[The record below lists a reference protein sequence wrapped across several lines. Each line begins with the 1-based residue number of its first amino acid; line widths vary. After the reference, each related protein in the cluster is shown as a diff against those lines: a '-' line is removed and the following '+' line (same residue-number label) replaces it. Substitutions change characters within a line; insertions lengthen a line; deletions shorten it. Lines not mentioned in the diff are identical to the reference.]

1 MILPSNY
8 TLIRK
13 AVKHARI
20 RVNEDREI
28 RIIVPRNFSRGDI
41 EDLIMKKQK
50 WISKNLDY
58 FNKKRNSINI
68 KENEI
73 LYLGESF
80 KLVFIEARRMEIDVT
95 NKLIYLP
102 LNLKLKTRRIKWYKD
117 EAKNKIKER
126 VDFYGSIHKYRY
138 NRIFIR
144 NQRTKWGS
152 CSSKRNLSF
161 NWRLILC
168 PLFVLDYLVCHE
180 LVHTSIMKHNKMF
193 WVELKTIYPET
204 ERAQT
209 WLNNYSNEIFRL
221 TR

>member
-13 AVKHARI
+13 DVRHARI

-28 RIIVPRNFSRGDI
+28 RIIIPNNFSVNDI
-41 EDLIMKKQK
+41 EDLLRKKQK
-50 WISKNLDY
+50 WISKSLDY
-58 FNKKRNSINI
+58 FNRERNHINL
-68 KENEI
+68 KDNEI

-80 KLVFIEARRMEIDVT
+80 KLDITKAKKTDVDFT
-95 NKLIYLP
+95 NKIIYLP
-102 LNLKLKTRRIKWYKD
+102 LNLKSRTRRLKWYKD
-117 EAKNKIKER
+117 VAKIKIKER

-168 PLFVLDYLVCHE
+168 PLLVLDYLVCHE
-180 LVHTSIMKHNKMF
+180 LVHTSLMKHNKMF
-193 WVELKTIYPET
+193 WVELRTIYPET

-209 WLNNYSNEIFRL
+209 WLNKYSNEIFRL

>member
-13 AVKHARI
+13 DVRHARI
-20 RVNEDREI
+20 RVNEEHEV
-28 RIIVPRNFSRGDI
+28 RIIVPSNFTSKNV
-41 EDLIMKKQK
+41 EELIKKKQK
-50 WISKNLDY
+50 WIYKNLNY
-58 FNKKRNSINI
+58 FRRKKNNI
-68 KENEI
+68 VLKKNEF
-73 LYLGESF
+73 LYLGEVF
-80 KLVFIEARRMEIDVT
+80 KLVFTQTKNANIDFI
-95 NKLIYLP
+95 NKIICLP
-102 LNLKLKTRRIKWYKD
+102 LSLRARTKRIKWLKD

-126 VDFYGSIHKYRY
+126 VDFYGSKHKYRY

-161 NWRLILC
+161 NWRIILC

-180 LVHTSIMKHNKMF
+180 LVHTSIMKHNKLF
-193 WVELKTIYPET
+193 WAELKAIYPET
-204 ERAQT
+204 ERAQI
-209 WLNNYSNEIFRL
+209 WLNKYSNEIFRL